1 MMRRERK
8 YRVSVIPS
16 LKPPLT
22 PREEKMRRKN
32 SVMMD
37 FDLYKIILNIY

>member
-1 MMRRERK
+1 MRRERK

>member
-1 MMRRERK
+1 MRRERK
-8 YRVSVIPS
+8 YRVSVILS

-22 PREEKMRRKN
+22 PREEKMRRRKN